1 MHTEDIGTNLFDGG
15 SPFYSVYETS
25 DGKYV
30 TLAPIEPHFYA
41 QLLTQLGIAD
51 DDVPAQYD
59 QSRWPEMKERIG
71 AVVRTKTRAEWEAQF
86 GGTDVCFA
94 PVYRF
99 GEAHEHPHNVARNL
113 FVPAP
118 DGGRQVAPAPRFS
131 RTVPEAGDS
140 YAYPGVDT
148 DAVLGEFGFSA
159 DEVAALRGNGAVA

>member
-1 MHTEDIGTNLFDGG
+1 M
-15 SPFYSVYETS
+15 
-25 DGKYV
+25 
-30 TLAPIEPHFYA
+30 
-41 QLLTQLGIAD
+41 
-51 DDVPAQYD
+51 
-59 QSRWPEMKERIG
+59 
-71 AVVRTKTRAEWEAQF
+71 
-86 GGTDVCFA
+86 CFA

-131 RTVPEAGDS
+131 RTVPEPGDS

-159 DEVAALRGNGAVA
+159 DEVAGLRETGDIACGRLSSAPEL